1 MKYYGKEKCRILKEI
16 RAEIAKQNDI
26 AWTVAECKH
35 KGNCRGTCPK
45 CEQEVR
51 ELEEAL
57 AQREALGKKV
67 AVVGISAAMSLSV
80 TGCFN
85 PLFQTTDG
93 IMPPESD
100 ELPAGGAPNGTEEV
114 QTEVSM
120 GELAV
125 TETEAGEIL
134 VDGLMGEP
142 LLGEPLPPDTVEE
155 TDLEPETDPDT
166 APSSDTDEWMMGMPE
181 FIDVDSEGEP

>member
-85 PLFQTTDG
+85 PLYQTTDG

-100 ELPAGGAPNGTEEV
+100 ELSAGGAPIGTEEV

-134 VDGLMGEP
+134 VDGLMGA
-142 LLGEPLPPDTVEE
+142 PLPPDTVEE
-155 TDLEPETDPDT
+155 TDPDPETDPDE
-166 APSSDTDEWMMGMPE
+166 SEVDTSVIMGEPILGEFPE
-181 FIDVDSEGEP
+181 EEFPEGEP